1 MSQNLNK
8 QQQDE
13 IDEDFFDNIGETD
26 YVFIVD
32 KDGNLKTMLCP
43 DNEIYTASDQ
53 ILLIM
58 KTFGINLHDTHTL
71 H

>member
-8 QQQDE
+8 LEEQTE
-13 IDEDFFDNIGETD
+13 EDFLDNIGETD

-43 DNEIYTASDQ
+43 DDESLVASTQ
-53 ILLIM
+53 ILSLM
-58 KTFGINLHDTHTL
+58 KIFGIDLHDTHTL